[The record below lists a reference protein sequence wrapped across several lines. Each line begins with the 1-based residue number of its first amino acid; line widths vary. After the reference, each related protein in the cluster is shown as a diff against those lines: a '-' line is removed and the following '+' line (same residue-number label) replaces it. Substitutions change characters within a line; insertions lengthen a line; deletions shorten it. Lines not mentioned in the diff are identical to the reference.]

1 MTYTVGSK
9 HRLGGKVLAVYNGK
23 TTGVILVDFRKQ
35 DASYVTWVYP
45 IDIPESTSHGKY
57 FVVSESSPFEQC
69 LADAKINFAARV
81 KTELVAEA
89 Y

>member
-1 MTYTVGSK
+1 MNYTVGSK

-35 DASYVTWVYP
+35 DASYY
-45 IDIPESTSHGKY
+45 
-57 FVVSESSPFEQC
+57 VVSEISPNDKC

>member
-23 TTGVILVDFRKQ
+23 TTGVILVDFRKI

-45 IDIPESTSHGKY
+45 VDIPESTSHGSY
-57 FVVSESSPFEQC
+57 YVVSEISPNDKC